1 MRISIREQ
9 LGLLVLFC
17 SLTSLM
23 VLALA
28 VVCFIQAVKV
38 DNTDCFLVV
47 QWFQNYNFVINMRL
61 LSGLSLTASLK
72 AAQLSSTLLLYES
85 QVRSVSTRI
94 VLQNALG
101 RYNRGNTSSENW
113 VLSQSD
119 LEGAL
124 ANGSL
129 LVQATLF
136 PNAFNGNTSAV
147 NGLLNVTASGLS
159 GRVKLPYAY
168 PNGSAVYL
176 GDPGL
181 GYPPTLYPNL
191 TYGPPLPGYNSSSVS
206 YNGQTIDPGEALIL
220 GPLPVN
226 ETYGLLSLTVAMI
239 NNTSRSDIQGWVTMV
254 VNADILYNVQNSPE
268 GLGKTGET
276 LLIGPATP
284 DNHYQR
290 EIRGSTKDYAQSQ
303 LVRFVLPP
311 HSNSTLQGRHQ
322 ARSSITNSTTPFP
335 MSEYPAVVAAWTKD
349 NNAINNAGAFIST
362 RNEDGTR
369 VSTGYATVS
378 AKSVDWVLV
387 VEQSHQEVIEPINH
401 LRDVVLICVF
411 SVTGLLLVITFPV
424 AHYSVTP
431 IRELRAATAKTV
443 EPYQPDDNSEY
454 SSTMGPLAG
463 GEEES
468 SPNPIEEETAR
479 KEGFLGFLT
488 KIGMPKQTER
498 STTPRSLRRKTFRI
512 PRKVP
517 ERRHW
522 ITDEL
527 TELTRTFNEM
537 SDELTMQY
545 ERLEERVKERTAE
558 LEKSKKAAE
567 AANQSKTLFIA
578 NISHE
583 LKTPLNGILGLTTV
597 CMNEDDLGKIRTTLN
612 TIYKSGDLLLHLLTD
627 LLTFSKNEVG
637 QQLSIDEAEFRL
649 SDLSTQLIPTF
660 EKQAREAQVDL
671 KILFLGTNDAFGD
684 ASDFSGDRLYGPV
697 GTGRVRDM
705 CLWGDKNRILQVL
718 MNFVSNSLKF
728 TPAHGSVTVRVR
740 CTGLVE
746 VLPSRA
752 GSARKSSL
760 NSRKS
765 KSSSAKRVRMSDG
778 SLAIPDTPDNEKSHS
793 NSTSHGDPKLSINVA
808 GGTTHIRK
816 VVERQR
822 SMSPPPLNTK
832 DLSFEFEVEDT
843 GPGIPPDQ
851 QKKIFEPFVQG
862 DLGLSKKYGGTG
874 LGLSIC
880 AQLAALMGGDISL
893 DSTVGVGSKFTMRIP
908 LRYVAERS
916 PSMTS
921 SMHKSH
927 SKASSVVE
935 QTFHDPGDSSMLNHT
950 DSTASLGSMRD
961 DRLGQAKLADIPR
974 IVGFTQPY
982 VAKEAKSSNSSEAKL
997 NEMKKV
1003 ESEAAQKG
1011 RKVRVLV
1018 AEDNKVNQEVV
1029 LRMLRL
1035 EDVYDVTIAKDGQ
1048 EAFEKVRESMFSGER
1063 FDLVFMDVQMPN
1075 LDGIQSTRLIR
1086 GMGFSAPIVALT
1098 AFAEKSNEDECMA
1111 SGMDYFLAKPI
1122 RRPALKQVLKKYCA
1136 TIPEEENE
1144 GSSAAADSSK
1154 ENSGSQR
1161 PNGCPPPLAPE
1172 SKDPVVEANDSTKAS
1187 PLS

>member
-17 SLTSLM
+17 CLTSLM

-28 VVCFIQAVKV
+28 V
-38 DNTDCFLVV
+38 
-47 QWFQNYNFVINMRL
+47 WFQNYNFITSIR

-72 AAQLSSTLLLYES
+72 AAQFTSALLLYDS
-85 QVRSVSTRI
+85 QARLISTRLLI
-94 VLQNALG
+94 QSALG
-101 RYNRGNTSSENW
+101 RYNSGNTSNENW
-113 VLSQSD
+113 QRSVSD
-119 LEGAL
+119 FQGAL
-124 ANGSL
+124 ANGSV
-129 LVQATLF
+129 LVQAILY
-136 PNAFNGNTSAV
+136 PNAFNGNETAV
-147 NGLLNVTASGLS
+147 NGLLNVTALGLN
-159 GRVKLPYAY
+159 GTIKLPYNY

-181 GYPPTLYPNL
+181 GYPPSLYPNL
-191 TYGPPLPGYNSSSVS
+191 TYGPPQPGTNFS
-206 YNGQTIDPGEALIL
+206 TIFYEGKIVRPDDTLFL
-220 GPLPVN
+220 GPLVVN
-226 ETYGLLSLTVAMI
+226 KTYSLLSLTVPLI
-239 NNTSRSDIQGWVTMV
+239 NNTSRSDVLGWMTVLANTDMIYEIQ
-254 VNADILYNVQNSPE
+254 QSPE
-268 GLGKTGET
+268 GLDNTGQT
-276 LLIGPATP
+276 LIVGPATSN
-284 DNHYQR
+284 NHFQQQ
-290 EIRGSTKDYAQSQ
+290 IRGATKSYAESQ

-311 HSNSTLQGRHQ
+311 TSNSTLGYRHQ
-322 ARSSITNSTTPFP
+322 ARSSVTNATEPFLA
-335 MSEYPAVVAAWTKD
+335 SDYPSVVSAWTK
-349 NNAINNAGAFIST
+349 NNKAINNAGAYIST
-362 RNEDGTR
+362 RDEDGTR
-369 VSTGYATVS
+369 VSAGYATLS
-378 AKSVDWVLV
+378 TKFVDWVVV
-387 VEQSHQEVIEPINH
+387 VEQSHHEVVAPIDH

-411 SVTGLLLVITFPV
+411 SVTGLLLAIMFPM
-424 AHYSVTP
+424 AHYSITP
-431 IRELRAATAKTV
+431 IRHLAAATARTV

-454 SSTMGPLAG
+454 SSTLGQQGPEV
-463 GEEES
+463 EEILDPDERDA
-468 SPNPIEEETAR
+468 AR
-479 KEGFLGFLT
+479 KEGFFGVLT
-488 KIGMPKQTER
+488 RITKPKQPER
-498 STTPRSLRRKTFRI
+498 STTPRHLRRRTFRI

-517 ERRHW
+517 ERKHL

-537 SDELTMQY
+537 SDELAMQY

-597 CMNEDDLGKIRTTLN
+597 CMNEDDLGRIRSTLN

-649 SDLSTQLIPTF
+649 SDLSTQLMPTF
-660 EKQAREAQVDL
+660 EKQAREAQVGL
-671 KILFLGTNDAFGD
+671 KVLFLGTNDAFGD
-684 ASDFSGDRLYGPV
+684 SSDSSGEKLYGPV

-740 CTGLVE
+740 CTGLLE
-746 VLPSRA
+746 SFPSRA

-765 KSSSAKRVRMSDG
+765 KSSSNKRVRMSDG
-778 SLAIPDTPDNEKSHS
+778 SLVSPDSTDHDKNHS
-793 NSTSHGDPKLSINVA
+793 NSGGTEDSKLSINVA
-808 GGTTHIRK
+808 GGTTHIPK
-816 VVERQR
+816 VAERQR
-822 SMSPPPLNTK
+822 SMSPAPVNTK

-843 GPGIPPDQ
+843 GPGIPPEQ
-851 QKKIFEPFVQG
+851 QKMIFEPFVQG

-893 DSTVGVGSKFTMRIP
+893 DSKVGIGSKFTMRIP
-908 LRYVAERS
+908 LRYVSERS
-916 PSMTS
+916 PSMAS
-921 SMHKSH
+921 STHKTV
-927 SKASSVVE
+927 SKASSLVG
-935 QTFHDPGDSSMLNHT
+935 QTLHDQPEATPHT
-950 DSTASLGSMRD
+950 NGGSTTSLTSARD
-961 DRLGQAKLADIPR
+961 DQLKLADVPR

-982 VAKEAKSSNSSEAKL
+982 VAKETKSSGSSQAKL
-997 NEMKKV
+997 NEIKKV
-1003 ESEAAQKG
+1003 ENEAAQKG

-1018 AEDNKVNQEVV
+1018 AEDNQVNQEVV
-1029 LRMLRL
+1029 LRMLKL

-1048 EAFEKVRESMFSGER
+1048 EAFEKVRESMECGQR

-1086 GMGFSAPIVALT
+1086 EMGFKSPIVALT

-1144 GSSAAADSSK
+1144 GSSTAVPRVSEKAASQSTSGQATSKELNIEVLDSS
-1154 ENSGSQR
+1154 
-1161 PNGCPPPLAPE
+1161 
-1172 SKDPVVEANDSTKAS
+1172 DVS